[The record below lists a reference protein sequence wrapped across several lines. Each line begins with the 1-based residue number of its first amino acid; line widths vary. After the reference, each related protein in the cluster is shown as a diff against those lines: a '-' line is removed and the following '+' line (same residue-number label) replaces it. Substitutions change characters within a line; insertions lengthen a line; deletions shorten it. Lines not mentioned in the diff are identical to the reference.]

1 VLFVRGSE
9 PDEKTRSEL
18 IKSENNKALRSTSE
32 STGILLFCFL
42 GLQCSYLT
50 WGYLQ
55 EMIMTQEY
63 VNGDRTARFKDSQ
76 FLVFVNRI
84 LAFLLSGAYLLRT
97 EQPKHTAPLY
107 KYSYCSLSNI
117 LSSWCQYEALK
128 YVSFLVQILAKATK
142 VIPYMVM
149 GKIVSNKKYENYE
162 YITAGMICVGMFSFL
177 LYSDDDRKGKH
188 QDFPNHLIVFQGS
201 PNFPNINHVF
211 RI

>member
-1 VLFVRGSE
+1 MHFVRGAE
-9 PDEKTRSEL
+9 LDEKSRSDL
-18 IKSENNKALRSTSE
+18 AKSENHKALRSTSE
-32 STGILLFCFL
+32 STGILLFCFF

-63 VNGDRTARFKDSQ
+63 VNGSNTARFKDSQ

-84 LAFLLSGAYLLRT
+84 LAFLLSGAYLLHT
-97 EQPKHTAPLY
+97 DQPKHTAPLY

-128 YVSFLVQILAKATK
+128 YVSFLVQVLAKATK

-162 YITAGMICVGMFSFL
+162 YVTAVMICVGMVAFL
-177 LYSDDDRKGKH
+177 LYSDDDKKGT
-188 QDFPNHLIVFQGS
+188 FRLLPTFLVGNLEYAENVF
-201 PNFPNINHVF
+201 
-211 RI
+211 